1 MKSSA
6 PAVAATADFV
16 AVHLADTAQDRRL
29 IDSFSAGKN
38 AKGLEIYLK
47 NCALADET
55 ANESRTYLVKDSVT
69 GELAC
74 YFSLRACLIP
84 LPLEAGLF
92 TTVPAVELAN
102 FAVNDNYRP
111 TQRSAKGIGAY
122 VFLEFILPFALRS
135 ASFVAAK
142 WLCIY
147 ALPEPKLLD
156 YYHKNLGFS
165 RLPPEK
171 ESFVYGHVKPKYD
184 QGCIFMYQPL

>member
-1 MKSSA
+1 MKPST
-6 PAVAATADFV
+6 PAVASTADFV
-16 AVHLADTAQDRRL
+16 VEHLVDTAQNHRL
-29 IDSFSAGKN
+29 LGSFSAGKK
-38 AKGLEIYLK
+38 AKGLEGYLK
-47 NCALADET
+47 TCALADEAT
-55 ANESRTYLVKDSVT
+55 NESRTYLVKDAVT

-84 LPLEAGLF
+84 LPLENGLF

-102 FAVNDNYRP
+102 FAVNDNYRL
-111 TQRSAKGIGAY
+111 TQRPAKGIGAY
-122 VFLEFILPFALRS
+122 VFLEFILPLALYS

-147 ALPEPKLLD
+147 ALPEPKLLE
-156 YYHKNLGFS
+156 YYRNNLGFS

-184 QGCIFMYQPL
+184 QDCIFMYQPL

>member
-1 MKSSA
+1 MKPSSS
-6 PAVAATADFV
+6 AVAATADFV
-16 AVHLADTAQDRRL
+16 VEHLVDTPQDRRL
-29 IDSFSAGKN
+29 LGTFSAGKN
-38 AKGLEIYLK
+38 AKGLEVYLK
-47 NCALADET
+47 TCALADEA
-55 ANESRTYLVKDSVT
+55 ANESRTYLVKDAVT

-84 LPLEAGLF
+84 LPIENGLF

-111 TQRSAKGIGAY
+111 TRRSSKGIGAY

-135 ASFVAAK
+135 SSFVAAK

-147 ALPEPKLLD
+147 ALPEPRLLD
-156 YYHKNLGFS
+156 YYRKNLGFS

-171 ESFVYGHVKPKYD
+171 ESFLYDHVKPKYD

>member
-1 MKSSA
+1 MKNAA
-6 PAVAATADFV
+6 PAVAVTPDFV
-16 AVHLADTAQDRRL
+16 VEHLVDTARNRRL
-29 IDSFSAGKN
+29 LAAFSASRN
-38 AKGLEIYLK
+38 AKGLEVYLK
-47 NCALADET
+47 TCALADEA

-84 LPLEAGLF
+84 LPLENGLF

-102 FAVNDNYRP
+102 FAVNAGYRS
-111 TQRSAKGIGAY
+111 TQRPAKGIGAY

-156 YYHKNLGFS
+156 YYCKNLGFS

-171 ESFVYGHVKPKYD
+171 EAFVYGHVKPKYD
-184 QGCIFMYQPL
+184 QDCIFMYQPL